1 MHALLIIVIF
11 HKHNVNFSKCFYFD
25 ENTLLW
31 SEKLSSYVACVVM
44 SINCR
49 MASKCFYGA
58 TYQKSQS
65 AVVGS
70 TWARTSSPN
79 SVPTTQPQ
87 PATGHYDAVSTFHDD
102 DICKRAYRCSAPA
115 VCNSLPKTVVKLITV
130 TLLLCIYKSRLK
142 TFLFSRVFSL
152 PFSQ

>member
-1 MHALLIIVIF
+1 MRALLIIVIF

-44 SINCR
+44 SISCT

-70 TWARTSSPN
+70 T
-79 SVPTTQPQ
+79 
-87 PATGHYDAVSTFHDD
+87 
-102 DICKRAYRCSAPA
+102 
-115 VCNSLPKTVVKLITV
+115 
-130 TLLLCIYKSRLK
+130 
-142 TFLFSRVFSL
+142 
-152 PFSQ
+152 